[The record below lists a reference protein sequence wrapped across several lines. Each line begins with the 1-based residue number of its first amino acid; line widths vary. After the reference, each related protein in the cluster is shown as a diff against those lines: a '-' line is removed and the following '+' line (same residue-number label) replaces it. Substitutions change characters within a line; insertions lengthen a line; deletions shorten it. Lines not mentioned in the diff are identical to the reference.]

1 MKKNHTPSKVK
12 KGFTL
17 TELLVVI
24 AILAVLTTVAIVGYS
39 AYVNKAKET
48 KAQSEVQQ
56 LTRYISAELLDI
68 NDNEWKKLDRNNT
81 DAQAWENA
89 IKNCDKLKNFTG
101 SVSVN
106 ITNGVVTITYTLD
119 GKSASAIV
127 K

>member
-1 MKKNHTPSKVK
+1 MKKTK

-17 TELLVVI
+17 VELLVVI

-56 LTRYISAELLDI
+56 IATYISAELLDI

>member
-1 MKKNHTPSKVK
+1 MKKTK

-17 TELLVVI
+17 VELLVVI

-56 LTRYISAELLDI
+56 LTRYISAEFAD
-68 NDNEWKKLDRNNT
+68 DNKWNNLDRNNT
-81 DAQAWENA
+81 DAKAWEDA
-89 IKNCDKLKNFTG
+89 IKNCDELKNFTG